1 MKDNRTLD
9 WLYIMGMMESIELI
23 DSGRLDLYNEYNRVL
38 EVRKII
44 LSDFKRS

>member
-1 MKDNRTLD
+1 MNNRILD

-23 DSGRLDLYNEYNRVL
+23 DSGRLALYNEYDSVL
-38 EVRKII
+38 EIRKII